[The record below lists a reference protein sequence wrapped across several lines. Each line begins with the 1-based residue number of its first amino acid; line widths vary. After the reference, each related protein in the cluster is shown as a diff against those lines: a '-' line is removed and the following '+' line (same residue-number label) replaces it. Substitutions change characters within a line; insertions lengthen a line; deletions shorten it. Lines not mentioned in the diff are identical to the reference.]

1 MSATELQHALDTL
14 HRELASTDDVDAET
28 RAMLAGAMREIA
40 AKLEGKAAAVEG
52 PVGLSEKVRGAV
64 QHFEGRHAALVN
76 AVGRVAD
83 ALAAAGL

>member
-14 HRELASTDDVDAET
+14 HRELSSTDDVDAET
-28 RAMLAGAMREIA
+28 RAMLAEAMREIA
-40 AKLEGKAAAVEG
+40 AKLEGKA
-52 PVGLSEKVRGAV
+52 PSTPTGLSERVRGAV
-64 QHFEGRHAALVN
+64 QLFEGRHPALVN